1 MAPLGNLVR
10 LAPLDLDTL
19 PFHPA
24 LGPSVTPKRP
34 RRVSTDEA
42 IEPEAPQKTT
52 QAVNGSEPSTID
64 VNGRPN
70 GLLFVKA
77 VLDEAIT
84 FIDSTLPAT
93 FKSTSER
100 SSAPAAAKVQILKRE
115 IAGSELAD
123 VAWLNSKIPR
133 GIPDQTDR
141 TEEAWFARRS
151 RHENRQ
157 DKGTAKFSEFDYS
170 LRVSHSEHE
179 GEYTPDVF
187 DTYKVLEWAIEDDST
202 KEESFFVR
210 YHQPT
215 MNLFEMCHK
224 LPFPLSTRVFSVL
237 VITAKTGPQD
247 FIVVQ
252 IPVDIASLN
261 EAFYSNGRNLKEGES
276 AVKRKKSVLG
286 VYTSIERCVLTANNE
301 VEWTMATASDAK
313 GWLPMWAQ
321 RMGIPGAVAKDVGF
335 VVKWIQEHRA
345 KSSK

>member
-215 MNLFEMCHK
+215 MNR
-224 LPFPLSTRVFSVL
+224 T
-237 VITAKTGPQD
+237 
-247 FIVVQ
+247 
-252 IPVDIASLN
+252 
-261 EAFYSNGRNLKEGES
+261 
-276 AVKRKKSVLG
+276 
-286 VYTSIERCVLTANNE
+286 
-301 VEWTMATASDAK
+301 
-313 GWLPMWAQ
+313 
-321 RMGIPGAVAKDVGF
+321 
-335 VVKWIQEHRA
+335 
-345 KSSK
+345 